1 MTSRAFVL
9 TFAAI
14 LTAGLSSAALAAP
27 VAPNNMGAH
36 CRAEAAKKFGARPN
50 YVKSVRPVHAADGSA
65 TVDGTYEDD
74 GGHTKAFQCHY
85 DAKGNFTDVKAAG
98 K

>member
-1 MTSRAFVL
+1 MTSRAFAL
-9 TFAAI
+9 TCAAI
-14 LTAGLSSAALAAP
+14 LVIGVSASAAAAP
-27 VAPNNMGAH
+27 VAPANMGAH

-50 YVKSVRPVHAADGSA
+50 YVKSVRPVQAADGSA

-85 DAKGNFTDVKAAG
+85 DAKGNLADVKAAG